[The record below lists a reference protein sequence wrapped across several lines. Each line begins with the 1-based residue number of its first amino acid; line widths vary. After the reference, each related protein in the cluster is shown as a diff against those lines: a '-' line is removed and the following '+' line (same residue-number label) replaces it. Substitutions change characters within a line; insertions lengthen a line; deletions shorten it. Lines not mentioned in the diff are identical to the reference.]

1 MILNFI
7 QPIATIHAEDGT
19 LTAIR
24 VFKAKV
30 MYYDDF
36 ICPSISEQ
44 SVVRFTTLA
53 HVAIQKWLE
62 STVIDISMADIS
74 KNKQLRNLLISDVKE
89 LINDAKKTTITI
101 HGTYAMPAIKADG
114 TVSNPEIYPVV
125 GSLYYAEL
133 QAGQRLGLL
142 IPDAQFIDY
151 NGKTY
156 TAQQLMAKN
165 PALTEYIQQVC
176 HGILPRDGYTSCASL
191 LEDNIGFGNLVSA
204 KARREPNM
212 SMQSVTNYAVNSYA
226 AAVAATQLTGSA
238 NLVETKSH
246 NLSRPVTQYCVT
258 DEDMTSGVNSIFV
271 PFGAEEANITAITH
285 NIQRLVLSNSVL
297 SLVYTGRTLPLVNTK
312 TPLLLYDVQAE
323 TSGQTVSFPQI
334 RGIVGV
340 SKQAMFNCSIARP
353 TYSSAVVSLLNN
365 IYDAEQITFEVGTQ
379 LCPLLML
386 PVAAQTSVLLPVT
399 MGSFSLKAEHML
411 FKNMKSATRN
421 RMLLAAFPL
430 ERQTP
435 QQILLDLERCD
446 KRFFLTVAA
455 VYADE
460 CSSNE
465 TAQDIVNRLS
475 LITTDTEAPTQK
487 MTSQR
492 LAPRGCNIKAL
503 VNTEHNCIF
512 YIGTR
517 INLTVGNKTDFGHV
531 QLHYVHKTP
540 YYHDI
545 STQLFMAN
553 INTMGITVDAIK
565 GVQHRVA
572 VQGNVKNL
580 VIEFKNVP
588 DTMTVYD
595 LAPMIQLYTK
605 NRDII
610 VKVRIYKVGKASA
623 PLRAPRY
630 AEKYMECAW
639 HDISEFK

>member
-19 LTAIR
+19 LTTIR

-44 SVVRFTTLA
+44 NVVRFTTLA

-62 STVIDISMADIS
+62 STVIDISMTDLS
-74 KNKQLRNLLISDVKE
+74 KNKQLRNLLINDVIE
-89 LINDAKKTTITI
+89 TTITI
-101 HGTYAMPAIKADG
+101 RGTYAMPAIKADG
-114 TVSNPEIYPVV
+114 TVSNPEIYQVV
-125 GSLYYAEL
+125 GSLYFAEL
-133 QAGQRLGLL
+133 QTEQRLGLL

-156 TAQQLMAKN
+156 TAQQLMVKN
-165 PALTEYIQQVC
+165 PALTGYIQQVC
-176 HGILPRDGYTSCASL
+176 HGIPSRDGYTSCASL

-204 KARREPNM
+204 KARREP
-212 SMQSVTNYAVNSYA
+212 SLPMQSVTKYAVNSYA
-226 AAVAATQLTGSA
+226 ATVAAIQLTGSA

-246 NLSRPVTQYCVT
+246 NLLRPVTQYCVT
-258 DEDMTSGVNSIFV
+258 DEDIAPEANSIFV
-271 PFGAEEANITAITH
+271 PFGAEEANITASTH
-285 NIQRLVLSNSVL
+285 NIQGLVLSNSVL
-297 SLVYTGRTLPLVNTK
+297 SLVYAGRTLPFVKMK
-312 TPLLLYDVQAE
+312 TPLLIYDVRAE
-323 TSGQTVSFPQI
+323 TSGQAVSFPQI
-334 RGIVGV
+334 QGIAGV

-353 TYSSAVVSLLNN
+353 TYSNAAVSLLNN

-379 LCPLLML
+379 LCPLLVL
-386 PVAAQTSVLLPVT
+386 PVAAQTSALLPVT
-399 MGSFSLKAEHML
+399 MGSFALKAEHML
-411 FKNMKSATRN
+411 RKNTKSVTRN
-421 RMLLAAFPL
+421 HMLLATFPL
-430 ERQTP
+430 ERQMP

-460 CSSNE
+460 CSSDE

-512 YIGTR
+512 YIDTR

-553 INTMGITVDAIK
+553 INTMEITIDAIK
-565 GVQHRVA
+565 GVQHKVA
-572 VQGNVKNL
+572 VQGNIKNL
-580 VIEFKNVP
+580 LIEFKNVP
-588 DTMTVYD
+588 DAMTLYD

-605 NRDII
+605 NRDIA
-610 VKVRIYKVGKASA
+610 VKVRIYKVGHASA
-623 PLRAPRY
+623 PLRAQRY
-630 AEKYMECAW
+630 ADKYMECAW